1 MLKGKQT
8 VIGLETYGNEAYT
21 EKHVKAKQNKQK
33 IRVFQ
38 VIASRMLE
46 QVCIRMSSACV
57 RKLDHAYAN
66 PYLETLLNT
75 ETEQKPK
82 IVKSSNLSCLKTER
96 KPKTKPNK
104 QM

>member
-1 MLKGKQT
+1 M
-8 VIGLETYGNEAYT
+8 
-21 EKHVKAKQNKQK
+21 
-33 IRVFQ
+33 
-38 VIASRMLE
+38 ASRTLE
-46 QVCIRMSSACV
+46 QVYVCISLTCMHR
-57 RKLDHAYAN
+57 LDYSYAD